1 MASKDPNKFNKRG
14 FPLVFVT
21 YCLAPTLPL
30 DFAFCLI
37 GKITVTLFR
46 FFFLGGGPYY
56 GVLKIIFLRPLL

>member
-46 FFFLGGGPYY
+46 FFFGGGAHIM
-56 GVLKIIFLRPLL
+56 GF